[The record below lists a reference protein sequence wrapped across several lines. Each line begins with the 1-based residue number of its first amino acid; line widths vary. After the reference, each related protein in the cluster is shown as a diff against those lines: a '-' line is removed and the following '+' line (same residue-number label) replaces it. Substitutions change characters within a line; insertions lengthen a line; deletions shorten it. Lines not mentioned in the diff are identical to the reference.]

1 MLVLDYLKYQL
12 NARDAFSIHSPF
24 VFEFYNKV
32 LLQSNGNKQL
42 EMIELQ
48 RKKFLNNHSA
58 IEVSDFGAGTQGK
71 IVPVRRISEIARR
84 ALIKPKYGRLLYQIA
99 KFYECKNML
108 ELGTSLGIGSAYL
121 ASSNP
126 NHQVT
131 TIEGCKNTA
140 DLASETFKNLNLN
153 NLNLLV
159 GRFDDLLPQLLKNNQ
174 TYDLVYIDGN
184 HRSEAMQ
191 HYFTLLLPH
200 LSEKSMVVFDDIYW
214 NADMKQGWENIKQHP
229 RVSLSIDVFQMG
241 IVFFHTER
249 AKQHFTLKY

>member
-126 NHQVT
+126 AFQLT
-131 TIEGCKNTA
+131 TIEGCPNI
-140 DLASETFKNLNLN
+140 ASIANETIDVL
-153 NLNLLV
+153 
-159 GRFDDLLPQLLKNNQ
+159 DLKNVKLIVNQ
-174 TYDLVYIDGN
+174 FDNILPVLVKNAKQFDLVYIDGN

-214 NADMKQGWENIKQHP
+214 NSDMKQGWENIKQHP
-229 RVSLSIDVFQMG
+229 SVSLSIDVFQMG